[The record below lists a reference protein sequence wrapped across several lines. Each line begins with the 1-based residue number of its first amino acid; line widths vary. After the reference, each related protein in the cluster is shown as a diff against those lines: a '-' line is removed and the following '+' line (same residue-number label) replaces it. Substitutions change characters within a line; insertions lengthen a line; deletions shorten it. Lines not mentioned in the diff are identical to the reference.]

1 MSLLGKARF
10 DFGPGGE
17 GASPQSSLDDHQLM
31 VLIAAGDQCAF
42 KILMKRHTRSVLAFA
57 QRMTG
62 SPQDAEEI
70 LQKAFIAVWYAAL
83 KWRADKGARFT
94 TWLYRVVLNAGL
106 DRRRRRPLYP
116 LEEAGERVDPAPGAT
131 ERLMMR
137 QRHALIL
144 HAMKKL
150 PRRQQAALSLH
161 YFHETSVREA
171 AEILEVTVPAL
182 ESLLIRGK
190 RALKKSLLCVGVT
203 GMCDVS

>member
-1 MSLLGKARF
+1 MSLLGKGRF
-10 DFGPGGE
+10 EFSAAGE
-17 GASPQSSLDDHQLM
+17 VTSPQSGLDDHQLM
-31 VLIAAGDQCAF
+31 ALIAAGDQCAF

-70 LQKAFIAVWYAAL
+70 LQEAFVAVWYAAL
-83 KWRADKGARFT
+83 KWRTDKGARFS

-106 DRRRRRPLYP
+106 DRRRKRPLYP
-116 LEEAGERVDPAPGAT
+116 LDEVEERPDPAPGVT
-131 ERLMMR
+131 ERVMMH

-144 HAMKKL
+144 RAMAEL
-150 PRRQQAALSLH
+150 PRRQQEALALH

-190 RALKKSLLCVGVT
+190 RTLKSTLVRLGVT
-203 GMCDVS
+203 SLADVS